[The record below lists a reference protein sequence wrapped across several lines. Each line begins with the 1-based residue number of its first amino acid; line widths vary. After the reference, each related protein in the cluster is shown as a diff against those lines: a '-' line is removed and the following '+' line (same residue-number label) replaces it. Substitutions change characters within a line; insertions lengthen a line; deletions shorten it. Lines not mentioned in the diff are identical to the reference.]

1 MRDMSWRLAAMVP
14 ALLFGI
20 AMLASLAAGFWF
32 VAAIWLPV
40 AFVALWL
47 RHFLLSSGKRRLW
60 LGVLLVGAS
69 RVWFLSSRVVFSSFL
84 RWLRCFLSMRAGA
97 TSVVSCLAVTRSSDT
112 RPLAWATVLPPDR

>member
-40 AFVALWL
+40 ALVALWL

-60 LGVLLVGAS
+60 WGVLFVGGVACLV
-69 RVWFLSSRVVFSSFL
+69 LVVEGGLF
-84 RWLRCFLSMRAGA
+84 
-97 TSVVSCLAVTRSSDT
+97 
-112 RPLAWATVLPPDR
+112 VLPAVVALLLVDARGGDEASSPA

>member
-20 AMLASLAAGFWF
+20 AMLASLAAGFWL

-60 LGVLLVGAS
+60 LGVLLVGGVACL
-69 RVWFLSSRVVFSSFL
+69 VLVVEGGLF
-84 RWLRCFLSMRAGA
+84 
-97 TSVVSCLAVTRSSDT
+97 
-112 RPLAWATVLPPDR
+112 VLPAVVALLLVDARGGDERRLLPSGH

>member
-60 LGVLLVGAS
+60 LGVLFVGGVACLVLVFEGGLFVLPAVVALLLVDA
-69 RVWFLSSRVVFSSFL
+69 RGGDERLS
-84 RWLRCFLSMRAGA
+84 W
-97 TSVVSCLAVTRSSDT
+97 LAVTRSST
-112 RPLAWATVLPPDR
+112 